1 MGVKRWSPEGTTNHR
16 SQNPVISKAILNQ
29 VFLTRQLKLQLPK
42 LEGLEIDNIEEQ
54 QFLWQTGTLFVQD
67 ISSLKNLKFGSCPK
81 NLKIES

>member
-29 VFLTRQLKLQLPK
+29 VFLTRQFKLQLPK

-67 ISSLKNLKFGSCPK
+67 ISSLKNLKIGSCPK